1 LKIYLAGPDTMVHY
15 SPELSKQRISVM
27 GSYIYV
33 TERILEY
40 FQYWDLFMDSGAYTF
55 AQKNTDITDWNDY
68 VDKYAEFLNAYN
80 IDRFLELDIDKLV
93 GLKEVERL
101 RKRLEQKT
109 GKQPVPVWHDSRGRE
124 YFHDMVKEYKYVAI
138 GGIASSKTRERTKGS
153 ILYKKYGNWFA
164 DKAHEEGAKLHALGF
179 TVQDI
184 HKYRFDS
191 VDSSSWT
198 GGARW
203 GVIFYWNGFTLE
215 KTRSKAKKRLDTAAV
230 MRHNLQ
236 QWILYQKHAEGL

>member
-1 LKIYLAGPDTMVHY
+1 MVHY
-15 SPELSKQRISVM
+15 SPELSRQRISVM

-55 AQKNTDITDWNDY
+55 AQKSSNITDWDSY
-68 VDKYAEFLNAYN
+68 VDKFADFLNEYK

-101 RKRLEQKT
+101 RRRPEQKT
-109 GKQPVPVWHDSRGRE
+109 GKQPVPVWHDNRGE
-124 YFHDMVKEYKYVAI
+124 QYFYDMCKEYKYVAI
-138 GGIASSKTRERTKGS
+138 GGIASSDVGKRTKGS
-153 ILYKKYGNWFA
+153 MLYKRYGNWFA
-164 DKAHEEGAKLHALGF
+164 DKAHEYGAKIHALGF

-198 GGARW
+198 GGGRW
-203 GVIFYWNGFTLE
+203 GTIFHFNGFDL
-215 KTRSKAKKRLDTAAV
+215 KKSRPKSSKRLDTTV
-230 MRHNLQ
+230 VTKHNLQ
-236 QWILYQKHAEGL
+236 QWILYQKYAEGL

>member
-1 LKIYLAGPDTMVHY
+1 MVHY
-15 SPELSKQRISVM
+15 SPELSRQRISVM

-55 AQKNTDITDWNDY
+55 AQKSSNITDWDSY
-68 VDKYAEFLNAYN
+68 VDKFADFLNEYK

-101 RKRLEQKT
+101 RRRLEQKT
-109 GKQPVPVWHDSRGRE
+109 GKQPVPVWHDSRGE
-124 YFHDMVKEYKYVAI
+124 QYFYDMCKEYKYVAI
-138 GGIASSKTRERTKGS
+138 GGIASSDVGKRTKGS
-153 ILYKKYGNWFA
+153 MLYKRYGNWFA
-164 DKAHEEGAKLHALGF
+164 DKAHEYGAKIHALGF

-198 GGARW
+198 GGGRW
-203 GVIFYWNGFTLE
+203 GTIFHFNGFDL
-215 KTRSKAKKRLDTAAV
+215 KKSRPKSSKRLDTTV
-230 MRHNLQ
+230 VTKHNLQ
-236 QWILYQKHAEGL
+236 QWILYQKYAEGL

>member
-1 LKIYLAGPDTMVHY
+1 MKIYLAGPDTMVHY
-15 SPELSKQRISVM
+15 SPELLRQRISVM

-55 AQKNTDITDWNDY
+55 AQKSSNITDWDSY
-68 VDKYAEFLNAYN
+68 VDKFADFLNEYK

-101 RKRLEQKT
+101 RRRLEQKT
-109 GKQPVPVWHDSRGRE
+109 GKQPVPVWHDSRGE
-124 YFHDMVKEYKYVAI
+124 QYFYDMCKEYKYVAI
-138 GGIASSKTRERTKGS
+138 GGIASSDVGKRTKGS
-153 ILYKKYGNWFA
+153 MLYKRYGNWFA
-164 DKAHEEGAKLHALGF
+164 DKAHEYGAKIHALGF

-198 GGARW
+198 GGGRW
-203 GVIFYWNGFTLE
+203 GTIFHFNGFDL
-215 KTRSKAKKRLDTAAV
+215 KKSRPKSSKRLDTTV
-230 MRHNLQ
+230 VTKHNLQ
-236 QWILYQKHAEGL
+236 QWILYQKYAEGL

>member
-1 LKIYLAGPDTMVHY
+1 MKIYLAGPDTMVHY
-15 SPELSKQRISVM
+15 SPELSRQRISVM

-55 AQKNTDITDWNDY
+55 AQKSSNITDWDSY
-68 VDKYAEFLNAYN
+68 VDKFADFLNEYK

-101 RKRLEQKT
+101 RRRLEQKT
-109 GKQPVPVWHDSRGRE
+109 GKQPVPVWHDSRGE
-124 YFHDMVKEYKYVAI
+124 QYFYDMCKEYKYVAI
-138 GGIASSKTRERTKGS
+138 GGIASSDVGKRTKGS
-153 ILYKKYGNWFA
+153 MLYKRYGNWFA
-164 DKAHEEGAKLHALGF
+164 DKAHEYGAKIHALGF

-198 GGARW
+198 GGGRW
-203 GVIFYWNGFTLE
+203 GTIFHFNGFDL
-215 KTRSKAKKRLDTAAV
+215 KKSRPKSSKRLDTTV
-230 MRHNLQ
+230 VTKHNLQ
-236 QWILYQKHAEGL
+236 QWILYQKYAEGL